1 MPFEMLGPKHEDQPE
16 MMPLPNP
23 PKLGV
28 IQTSASA
35 LISDYRVAT
44 IWVAIMERD
53 PAEAREKLLS
63 VIKNDIGATPPPS
76 FEVPCIVKEG
86 EGKNYKEKAAIR
98 RAQRRQA
105 MAYASLVDKLVRYR
119 PESRE
124 YAWEGWDIDQDNR
137 SALWRPYVCDV
148 FRKTEKPSTPKNGKK
163 KAMEKLTNIEA
174 EG

>member
-28 IQTSASA
+28 IQTTGA
-35 LISDYRVAT
+35 LTGDYRVAT

-76 FEVPCIVKEG
+76 FEVPCIVKEE

-105 MAYASLVDKLVRYR
+105 MSYASLVDKLVRYR

-124 YAWEGWDIDQDNR
+124 YAWESWDIDQENR
-137 SALWRPYVCDV
+137 SVLWTPYQCDV
-148 FRKTEKPSTPKNGKK
+148 FRKTEKPTNGKK
-163 KAMEKLTNIEA
+163 KKTMEKLTDIEA
-174 EG
+174 ET